1 MRWRNELVAGD
12 RLTPEMP
19 NQKTTCSSGET
30 WPVLS
35 RSSTNWAIFSGGT
48 VPAATSS
55 HTSRGV
61 LGV

>member
-1 MRWRNELVAGD
+1 MRWRTNWCDSE
-12 RLTPEMP
+12 RETPLMP
-19 NQKTTCSSGET
+19 NQNTTCSSGET

-35 RSSTNWAIFSGGT
+35 RSSTNCAILSGGT
-48 VPAATSS
+48 VPAAMSS